1 MVVWSIREV
10 LKKAAHKLS
19 ESKGSNTPVLDA
31 ELLLLHV
38 LKQSGTDFDRVKL
51 LTQSGYLVDEKT
63 ADMYMNL
70 IDERCKGKPVQ
81 YITGRQEFMG
91 FELYIAEG
99 VLIPRA
105 DTETVVE
112 KVLEKAAGME
122 KPNIIDMCTGSGA
135 IAVSLAGNIPDARVW
150 AADISDIAL
159 DCCRINAARYGLEG
173 RIRVIKS
180 DLFENIREEGLI
192 ANTDI
197 IVSNPPYIESEAVK
211 DLDVN
216 VRCYEPHLALD
227 GGKDGLV
234 YYRRIVNDSAE
245 FLKTNGILAF
255 EVGYDQGDKVK
266 NIMEESGHYYVIN
279 IEKDL
284 SGFDRCVW
292 GRKTIFGE

>member
-1 MVVWSIREV
+1 MRSIREI
-10 LKKAAHKLS
+10 LKKAADKLI
-19 ESKGSNTPVLDA
+19 ESRNTNTPVLDA

-38 LKQSGTDFDRVKL
+38 LKQSGMEFDRIKL
-51 LTQSGYLVDEKT
+51 LTQSGYLVDERAAGK
-63 ADMYMNL
+63 YMSL
-70 IDERCKGKPVQ
+70 IDERSKGKPVQ
-81 YITGRQEFMG
+81 YITQKQEFMG
-91 FELYIAEG
+91 FELFVKEG

-112 KVLEKAAGME
+112 KVLEKASGMN

-135 IAVSLAGNIPDARVW
+135 IAVSLAGNIPDGRVW

-159 DCCRINAARYGLEG
+159 ECCRINAARYGFEK

-192 ANTDI
+192 GNTDV
-197 IVSNPPYIESEAVK
+197 IVSNPPYIESEAIK
-211 DLDVN
+211 GMDVN

-234 YYRRIVNDSAE
+234 YYRRIVNDASE
-245 FLKTNGILAF
+245 FLKHNGIIAF
-255 EVGYDQGDKVK
+255 EVGYDQGDRVK
-266 NIMEESGHYYVIN
+266 NIMEESGHYEDIN

-284 SGFDRCVW
+284 SGCDRCVW
-292 GRKTIFGE
+292 GRKKLFGE